1 MTTVQLKTK
10 IQERIDRTHDTLLLE
25 AIYDMLGAVDG
36 EVVKFTPEQY
46 RRVMRGLEQM
56 KNGEVV
62 SEEEADREIEEWLR
76 EE

>member
-10 IQERIDRTHDTLLLE
+10 IQERTDRTHDTLLLE
-25 AIYDMLGAVDG
+25 AVYDMLGAVDG

-76 EE
+76 EG

>member
-76 EE
+76 EG